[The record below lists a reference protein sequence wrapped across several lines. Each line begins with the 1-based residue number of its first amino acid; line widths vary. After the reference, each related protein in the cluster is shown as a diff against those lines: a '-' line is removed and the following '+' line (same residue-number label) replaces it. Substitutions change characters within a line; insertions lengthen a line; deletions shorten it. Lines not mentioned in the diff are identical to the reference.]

1 MIKKHIIPFL
11 LSFVLLLGMC
21 VPASASDNGPLPY
34 ASNYLERYSVALG
47 AHGNGKMTIS
57 TSIDG
62 VGRQDKIGVLSID
75 IEKKV
80 NGVWQ
85 YYDTIDSIEHP
96 EFFAYDSYDYVGAI
110 DFYGTPGVAYRVTI
124 LAYAKKGSGSDTG
137 TVTSPAVVCK

>member
-1 MIKKHIIPFL
+1 MIKRIICCL
-11 LSFVLLLGMC
+11 LSLILVFGMGT
-21 VPASASDNGPLPY
+21 PASASDDEMIPY
-34 ASNYLERYSVALG
+34 ASNYLERYYVALG

-57 TSIDG
+57 ISIDG

-85 YYDTIDSIEHP
+85 YHDTIDSTDHP
-96 EFFAYDSYDYVGAI
+96 EFFAYDSYDYLGAV

-137 TVTSPAVVCK
+137 TITSPIVVCK